1 MVKTI
6 LVDLDNFRTL
16 FVNSML
22 FDTVL
27 NYNILCG
34 KKTHIR
40 KVLIQCNKI
49 KWERYTRKC
58 KQGRNSCER
67 GDEIIRGTHQTWQ
80 LNKNEL
86 CSIQFNSTFIAY
98 NIVIFIAIQ

>member
-1 MVKTI
+1 MVKAI

-34 KKTHIR
+34 KKKTHT
-40 KVLIQCNKI
+40 KGANTV
-49 KWERYTRKC
+49 
-58 KQGRNSCER
+58 
-67 GDEIIRGTHQTWQ
+67 
-80 LNKNEL
+80 
-86 CSIQFNSTFIAY
+86 
-98 NIVIFIAIQ
+98 

>member
-40 KVLIQCNKI
+40 KVLIHCNKI
-49 KWERYTRKC
+49 K
-58 KQGRNSCER
+58 
-67 GDEIIRGTHQTWQ
+67 
-80 LNKNEL
+80 
-86 CSIQFNSTFIAY
+86 
-98 NIVIFIAIQ
+98 